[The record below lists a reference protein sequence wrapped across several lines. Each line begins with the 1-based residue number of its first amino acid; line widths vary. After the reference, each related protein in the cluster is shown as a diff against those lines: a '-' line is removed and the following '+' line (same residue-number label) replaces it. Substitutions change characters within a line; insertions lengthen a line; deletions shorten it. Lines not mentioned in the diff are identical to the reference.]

1 VNAFFSYLEEAV
13 KSLWRNRARS
23 GLTML
28 GMIIGSASIITVFG
42 VSRAASGGIAS
53 TFASFGQLPVSVF
66 ADSSQDYPEQAAI
79 HYRDVQTVSTALG
92 DEAAYVEP
100 SWQRTFRIAGP
111 KAHDYETVVSDGG
124 YHNDSLTLLAGGRV
138 DQAQVDG
145 ATRTCVLTN
154 DLAIKYFG
162 SAQAAMGS
170 VLRVGGARFVV
181 TGVFADIKGSFLN
194 SLLGDSIV
202 FIPYTTYYEDLSPGE
217 VDSLSV
223 YAAQQNRADAVGAMA
238 VKVLQ
243 RIHGQRSQYTVQNGA
258 GFINSFDGVLSVV
271 ASGLSAIGGVAL
283 VVAGIGIMNIMLVS
297 VTERTREI
305 GIRKAIGATRGN
317 IAMQFVMESV
327 VLSLAG
333 GGIGM
338 GIGLL
343 VTVGAATIL
352 SRQLGAL
359 LIPYL
364 AIICIAL
371 TFSIVVG
378 TVFGTYPAIRAA
390 RLDPIEALRT

>member
-13 KSLWRNRARS
+13 KALWRNRARS

-28 GMIIGSASIITVFG
+28 GMIIGSASIIAVFG
-42 VSRAASGGIAS
+42 ISRAASGGIAS
-53 TFASFGQLPVSVF
+53 TFASFGQLPISVL
-66 ADSSQDYPEQAAI
+66 ADPSQDYPQQAAI
-79 HYRDVQTVSTALG
+79 HYRDSAEVAAALG
-92 DEAAYVEP
+92 DQADYVEP
-100 SWQRTFRIAGP
+100 SWQRTYRIASTS
-111 KAHDYETVVSDGG
+111 AHDYETVASDGG
-124 YHNDSLTLLAGGRV
+124 YHNDSMSLTEGRRFTPEDV
-138 DQAQVDG
+138 SSA
-145 ATRTCVLTN
+145 ARICMLTA
-154 DLAIKYFG
+154 DLARKYFG
-162 SAQAAMGS
+162 SAPADGN
-170 VLRVGGARFVV
+170 VLRIGGNRFVV
-181 TGVFADIKGSFLN
+181 TGVYGDIKGSFLN
-194 SLLGDSIV
+194 SILGGSVV
-202 FIPYTTYYEDLSPGE
+202 FVPYTTFYQNFSPGE
-217 VDSLSV
+217 VDSLSIFP
-223 YAAQQNRADAVGAMA
+223 AQQDRADAVGALA

-243 RIHGQRSQYTVQNGA
+243 HIHGARSKYTVQNAA
-258 GFINSFDGVLSVV
+258 GFVNGFTGVLNVV
-271 ASGLSAIGGVAL
+271 AAGLSAIGGVAL

-317 IAMQFVMESV
+317 IAMQFVLESV

-343 VTVGAATIL
+343 ATIGAASIL
-352 SRQLGAL
+352 SRQLGVL

-364 AIICIAL
+364 AIVSIAL

-378 TVFGTYPAIRAA
+378 TLFGTYPAIRAA

>member
-1 VNAFFSYLEEAV
+1 MTAFFSYLEEAV
-13 KSLWRNRARS
+13 TALWRNRARS

-66 ADSSQDYPEQAAI
+66 PDPSQNYPQQAAI
-79 HYRDVQTVSTALG
+79 QYRDAKTVASALG
-92 DEAAYVEP
+92 DEAASVQP
-100 SWQRTFRIAGP
+100 SWQRTYRITSAT
-111 KAHDYETVVSDGG
+111 AHDYESVASDGG
-124 YHNDSLTLLAGGRV
+124 YHNDSMALLGGRRFTQQ
-138 DQAQVDG
+138 DIDG
-145 ATRTCVLTN
+145 AARICMLTA
-154 DLAIKYFG
+154 DLARKYFG
-162 SAQAAMGS
+162 TQPAVGN

-181 TGVFADIKGSFLN
+181 TGVYADIKGSFLN
-194 SLLGDSIV
+194 SILSSSAV
-202 FIPYTTYYEDLSPGE
+202 FVPYSAFYQDFSPGS
-217 VDSLSV
+217 VDSLQV
-223 YAAQQNRADAVGAMA
+223 FAAQQDRADAVGAAA
-238 VKVLQ
+238 VAVLQ
-243 RIHGQRSQYTVQNGA
+243 HIHGTRSQYTVQNGA
-258 GFINSFDGVLSVV
+258 GFVSSFDGALSVI
-271 ASGLSAIGGVAL
+271 ATGLSAIGGVAL

-338 GIGLL
+338 LIGLV
-343 VTVGAATIL
+343 VTIGAASIL

-371 TFSIVVG
+371 TFSLVVG
-378 TVFGTYPAIRAA
+378 TLFGTYPAIRAA